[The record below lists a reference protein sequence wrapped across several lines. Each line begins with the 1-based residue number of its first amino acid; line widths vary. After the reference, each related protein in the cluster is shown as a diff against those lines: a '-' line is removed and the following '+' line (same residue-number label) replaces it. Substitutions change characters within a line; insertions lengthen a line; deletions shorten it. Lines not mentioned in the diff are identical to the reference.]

1 MGSINKFKPKGPIMS
16 ELRNFASRP
25 ARPTSAAI
33 KNKWGQN
40 KWGHPL
46 AVSGQLAQSNPDAS
60 HHFILMAVF

>member
-33 KNKWGQN
+33 KNKWGQIN
-40 KWGHPL
+40 GGRVKTYVSIGRWPLL
-46 AVSGQLAQSNPDAS
+46 AVSCPWDN
-60 HHFILMAVF
+60 